1 MNFSKAVLLLAF
13 VAVFGAANGS
23 RTLKGSSKGATTVP
37 QPSLEN
43 ITETM
48 PPLPSEEEECAA
60 AMAKEDCVMACFGM
74 T

>member
-23 RTLKGSSKGATTVP
+23 RTLKGSSKGATDP
-37 QPSLEN
+37 LPSFEN